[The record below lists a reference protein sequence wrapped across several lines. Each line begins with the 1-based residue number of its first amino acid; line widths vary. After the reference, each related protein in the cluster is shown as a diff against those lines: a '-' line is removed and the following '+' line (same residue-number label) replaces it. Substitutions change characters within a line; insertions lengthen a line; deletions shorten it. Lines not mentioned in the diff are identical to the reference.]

1 MFNPFQAGVPILYP
15 IENIKT
21 VLRGFRK
28 GTLTWNGLRL
38 AEWGFANNK
47 GRHSTYCHLLA
58 TSKVCSTI
66 ININAKVFVKG
77 LSINEIADVC
87 GKFLWDYL
95 HNAFYSA
102 ICTWFNLFLL
112 TAEATWTVYSTCRNK
127 CFPITNLLF
136 AVFVYV
142 LVIN

>member
-15 IENIKT
+15 LENIKT

-47 GRHSTYCHLLA
+47 GRHLRYCHLLA

-66 ININAKVFVKG
+66 ININ
-77 LSINEIADVC
+77 EIADVC
-87 GKFLWDYL
+87 GKFSWDYL

-102 ICTWFNLFLL
+102 ICTWVNLFLL

-127 CFPITNLLF
+127 RFPITNLLF
-136 AVFVYV
+136 VVFVYV